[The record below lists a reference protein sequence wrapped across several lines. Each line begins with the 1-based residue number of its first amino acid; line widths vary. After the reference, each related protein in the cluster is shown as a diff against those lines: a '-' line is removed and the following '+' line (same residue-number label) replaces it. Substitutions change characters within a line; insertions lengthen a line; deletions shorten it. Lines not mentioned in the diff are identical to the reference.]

1 MACPSFGS
9 SSEVSLWYAADAEIV
24 VNSLG
29 VASQL
34 SATPTEWHPVPMTG
48 EAINTNLAVSISEQI
63 TSNRSYAN
71 SLLTR
76 GELVGTINFEA
87 QANTFLYDMLIC
99 ALQADLTTS
108 FEGGSNWLPM
118 VDMRNAS
125 SKHCFALLRL
135 VPAATG
141 YDWYVYRGCQ
151 VGGISFDISPGALI
165 TGVVSL
171 TGLRPDDVIEAQES
185 VADWTFLPETYL
197 PLMSGSGSLKNFFIS
212 SWNAP
217 DWERVDVT
225 LQSLSLAIDNQ
236 LRAQGT
242 VNTNSIYAG
251 GVGSGR
257 FKATFSGSAYYSN
270 PALYRAL
277 LNDTRIRIGG
287 QLLDSEG
294 DGFEF
299 ESTLAKVVSREPPMA
314 GSPDQDLIV
323 GTEFQAFEDQVNGT
337 LRLTKYTGEAVM
349 ADLLARLIFLQYWPE
364 ELEMLHSEA
373 VGEIPF
379 SISSMVDTGVSTIPE
394 MVNMNYAL
402 AYGAV

>member
-1 MACPSFGS
+1 MTCPSFGS

-29 VASQL
+29 EASQL
-34 SATPTEWHPVPMTG
+34 SATPTEWSPVPMTG
-48 EAINTNLAVSISEQI
+48 EAINTNLAVSISGQI

-76 GELVGTINFEA
+76 GEVVGTINFEA

-99 ALQADLTTS
+99 ALQANFTTS
-108 FEGGSNWLPM
+108 FEGGSSWLPM

-125 SKHCFALLRL
+125 SKHCFALLRR
-135 VPAATG
+135 VPVSGG

-151 VGGISFDISPGALI
+151 VGGISFEISPNALI
-165 TGVVSL
+165 TGVVSF
-171 TGLRPDDVIEAQES
+171 TGIRPDDVIEAQAS
-185 VADWTFLPETYL
+185 VTDWTFLPETYL
-197 PLMSGSGSLKNFFIS
+197 PLMSGGGSLKNFFIS

-217 DWERVDVT
+217 NWETVDVT
-225 LQSLSLAIDNQ
+225 MQSISLAIDNQ
-236 LRAQGT
+236 LRSQGT
-242 VNTNSIYAG
+242 VNTGSIYSG
-251 GVGSGR
+251 GIGSGR
-257 FKATFSGSAYYSN
+257 FRATFSGSAYYSN
-270 PALYRAL
+270 PALYTAL

-287 QLLDSEG
+287 RLLDSEG

-314 GSPDQDLIV
+314 GGPEQDIIV
-323 GTEFQAFEDQVNGT
+323 GTEFQAFEDLVNGT

-373 VGEIPF
+373 VSEIPF

-402 AYGAV
+402 AYGAM